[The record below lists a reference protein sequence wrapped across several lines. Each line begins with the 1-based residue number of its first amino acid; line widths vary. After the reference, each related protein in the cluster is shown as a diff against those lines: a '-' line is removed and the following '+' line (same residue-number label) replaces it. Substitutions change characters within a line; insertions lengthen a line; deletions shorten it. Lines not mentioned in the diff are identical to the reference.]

1 MSLTRLFTIT
11 TIVLFALVELMFA
24 RILWGEWRAYQAS
37 AAGLGA
43 IDATR
48 LALVVAEK
56 ASFER
61 GPTNGVLGGAAADPV
76 KRAKLTAARAP
87 PRSRRAG
94 VRRIG

>member
-11 TIVLFALVELMFA
+11 TIVLFALVEVMFS
-24 RILWGEWRAYQAS
+24 RILGGEWHAYQTS
-37 AAGLGA
+37 AAGLEA

-61 GPTNGVLGGAAADPV
+61 GPTNGVLGSATADPA
-76 KRAKLTAARAP
+76 KRANLTAAR
-87 PRSRRAG
+87 
-94 VRRIG
+94 